1 MAQFYKELKDLRVSK
16 EISLEDLES
25 KTKINIKYLNA
36 IEQGDFDIL
45 PTPYLRLFIRAYA
58 IEIGG
63 NAERA
68 LEQLDSFVGNNR
80 STAAT
85 SQIKNIDKEEN
96 KIDDNFSF
104 LNLLSDSN
112 LKLRNDILKV
122 SLLSILFIF
131 SIIIIKNISD
141 ETKNL
146 NTNSSQNTY
155 KNQMKI
161 IDDEELLINYAED
174 KFIEKSL
181 NMEPPFFLS
190 VNANSEL
197 SMLIEQDTL
206 DTYTELLYPG
216 TEINLQGFISK
227 AKIIFSNTENIKVRL
242 NGKELSIIE
251 NYPHPLKLII
261 QSSPP
266 SISIRLFTP
275 LN

>member
-1 MAQFYKELKDLRVSK
+1 MAQFYKELKDLRISK

-25 KTKINIKYLNA
+25 KTKINVKYLNA

-63 NAERA
+63 DAERA

-80 STAAT
+80 PTAAT

-96 KIDDNFSF
+96 KIDENFSF

-131 SIIIIKNISD
+131 SIIIIKNISN

-146 NTNSSQNTY
+146 NTNSSQSAY
-155 KNQMKI
+155 KNQIKI

-197 SMLIEQDTL
+197 SMLIEQDTI

-227 AKIIFSNTENIKVRL
+227 AKIIFSNTDNIKARL
-242 NGKELSIIE
+242 NGEELSIIE

>member
-25 KTKINIKYLNA
+25 KTKINVKYLDA
-36 IEQGDFDIL
+36 IEHGDFDIL
-45 PTPYLRLFIRAYA
+45 PAPYLRLFIRAYA

-63 NAERA
+63 DAERA

-80 STAAT
+80 PTAAA
-85 SQIKNIDKEEN
+85 SQIKNTDKEET
-96 KIDDNFSF
+96 KIDENFSF
-104 LNLLSDSN
+104 FNLLSKSN

-131 SIIIIKNISD
+131 SIIIIKNISN
-141 ETKNL
+141 ETESS
-146 NTNSSQNTY
+146 NTFSSQNVY
-155 KNQMKI
+155 KNQIKV
-161 IDDEELLINYAED
+161 IDDEELLLNYAED

-181 NMEPPFFLS
+181 NTEPPFFLS
-190 VNANSEL
+190 INANSEL
-197 SMLIEQDTL
+197 SMLIEQDTT

-216 TEINLQGFISK
+216 TEINLQGFVSK
-227 AKIIFSNTENIKVRL
+227 AKIIFSNTDNIKARL
-242 NGKELSIIE
+242 NGEELSIIE

>member
-1 MAQFYKELKDLRVSK
+1 MAQFYKELKDLRISK

-25 KTKINIKYLNA
+25 KTKINVKYLNA

-80 STAAT
+80 PTAAT

-96 KIDDNFSF
+96 KIDENFSF

-146 NTNSSQNTY
+146 NTNSSQSAY
-155 KNQMKI
+155 KNQIKI

-197 SMLIEQDTL
+197 SMLIEQDTI

-227 AKIIFSNTENIKVRL
+227 AKIIFSNTDNIKARL
-242 NGKELSIIE
+242 NGEELSIIE

-266 SISIRLFTP
+266 SISIRLYTP

>member
-25 KTKINIKYLNA
+25 KTKINVKYLNA

-80 STAAT
+80 PIAAT
-85 SQIKNIDKEEN
+85 SQIKNTDKEEN
-96 KIDDNFSF
+96 KLDDNFSF

-122 SLLSILFIF
+122 SVLSILFIF
-131 SIIIIKNISD
+131 SIIIIKNISGED
-141 ETKNL
+141 KSL
-146 NTNSSQNTY
+146 NTNLSQNAY
-155 KNQMKI
+155 KNEIKI

-181 NMEPPFFLS
+181 SMEPPFFLS

-197 SMLIEQDTL
+197 SMLIEQDTI

-227 AKIIFSNTENIKVRL
+227 AKIIFSNTDNIKARL
-242 NGKELSIIE
+242 NGEELSIIE

>member
-1 MAQFYKELKDLRVSK
+1 MAQFYKELKDLRISK

-25 KTKINIKYLNA
+25 KTKINVKYINA

-63 NAERA
+63 DAERA

-80 STAAT
+80 PTSAT
-85 SQIKNIDKEEN
+85 SQIKNTDKEEN
-96 KIDDNFSF
+96 KIDENFSF
-104 LNLLSDSN
+104 FNLLSESN

-131 SIIIIKNISD
+131 SIIIIKNISS
-141 ETKNL
+141 ETESF
-146 NTNSSQNTY
+146 NTNSSQSAY
-155 KNQMKI
+155 KNQIKI
-161 IDDEELLINYAED
+161 INDEELLLNYAED

-181 NMEPPFFLS
+181 NTEPPFFLS

-197 SMLIEQDTL
+197 SMIIEQDTI

-227 AKIIFSNTENIKVRL
+227 AKIIFSNTDNIKARL
-242 NGKELSIIE
+242 NGEELSIIE

-266 SISIRLFTP
+266 SISIKLYTP

>member
-25 KTKINIKYLNA
+25 KTKINVKYLNA
-36 IEQGDFDIL
+36 IERGDFDIL

-85 SQIKNIDKEEN
+85 SQMKNIDKEEN

-122 SLLSILFIF
+122 SVLSILFIF
-131 SIIIIKNISD
+131 SIIIIKNISGED
-141 ETKNL
+141 ESL
-146 NTNSSQNTY
+146 NTNPSQNAY
-155 KNQMKI
+155 KNEINI

-190 VNANSEL
+190 INANSEL
-197 SMLIEQDTL
+197 SMLIEQDTI

-227 AKIIFSNTENIKVRL
+227 AKIIFSNTENIKARL
-242 NGKELSIIE
+242 NGEELSIIE

>member
-1 MAQFYKELKDLRVSK
+1 MAQFYKELKDLRISK
-16 EISLEDLES
+16 DISLEDLES
-25 KTKINIKYLNA
+25 KTKINVKYLNA

-58 IEIGG
+58 VEIGG
-63 NAERA
+63 DAERA

-80 STAAT
+80 PTTAT
-85 SQIKNIDKEEN
+85 SQMKKTDKDENQIDEN
-96 KIDDNFSF
+96 FNFFS
-104 LNLLSDSN
+104 LLSESN

-131 SIIIIKNISD
+131 SIIIIKNISSD
-141 ETKNL
+141 SESL
-146 NTNSSQNTY
+146 NTNSSQSTN
-155 KNQMKI
+155 KNQIKVI
-161 IDDEELLINYAED
+161 NDDELILNYAED

-181 NMEPPFFLS
+181 NSEPPFFLS
-190 VNANSEL
+190 INSNSEL

-216 TEINLQGFISK
+216 TEINLQGFVSK
-227 AKIIFSNTENIKVRL
+227 AKIIFSNTDNIKARL
-242 NGKELSIIE
+242 NGEELSIIE

>member
-80 STAAT
+80 PTAAT

-96 KIDDNFSF
+96 KIDENFSF

-146 NTNSSQNTY
+146 NTNSSQSTY

-161 IDDEELLINYAED
+161 IDDEELLMNYAED

-227 AKIIFSNTENIKVRL
+227 AKIIFSNTDNIKARL
-242 NGKELSIIE
+242 NSEELSIIE

>member
-25 KTKINIKYLNA
+25 KTKINVKYLNA
-36 IEQGDFDIL
+36 IERGDFDIL

-104 LNLLSDSN
+104 LNLLSNSN

-122 SLLSILFIF
+122 SVLSILFIF
-131 SIIIIKNISD
+131 SIIIIKNISGED
-141 ETKNL
+141 ESL
-146 NTNSSQNTY
+146 NTNPSQNAY
-155 KNQMKI
+155 KNEINI

-190 VNANSEL
+190 INANSEL
-197 SMLIEQDTL
+197 SMLIEQDTI

-227 AKIIFSNTENIKVRL
+227 AKIIFSNTENIKARL
-242 NGKELSIIE
+242 NGEELSIIE

>member
-25 KTKINIKYLNA
+25 KTKINVKYLNA

-122 SLLSILFIF
+122 SVLSILFIF
-131 SIIIIKNISD
+131 SIIIIKNISSED
-141 ETKNL
+141 ESL
-146 NTNSSQNTY
+146 NTNPSQNAY
-155 KNQMKI
+155 KNEINI

-181 NMEPPFFLS
+181 SMEPPFFLS

-197 SMLIEQDTL
+197 SMLIEQDTI

-227 AKIIFSNTENIKVRL
+227 AKIIFSNTDNIKARL
-242 NGKELSIIE
+242 NGEELSIIE

>member
-25 KTKINIKYLNA
+25 KTKINIKYLSA
-36 IEQGDFDIL
+36 IEQGDFDVL

-63 NAERA
+63 DADRA
-68 LEQLDSFVGNNR
+68 LEQLDSFVGNSR
-80 STAAT
+80 PIAT
-85 SQIKNIDKEEN
+85 SPIKNIDKDEGNSTE
-96 KIDDNFSF
+96 DFSF
-104 LNLLSDSN
+104 FNLLSESN

-131 SIIIIKNISD
+131 SILIIKNISN
-141 ETKNL
+141 ENENHSTK
-146 NTNSSQNTY
+146 SSKIAY
-155 KNQMKI
+155 KKQMKV
-161 IDDEELLINYAED
+161 IDEEELLLNYAED

-181 NMEPPFFLS
+181 AVEPPIFLS
-190 VNANSEL
+190 INANTEL

-216 TEINLQGFISK
+216 TEKNLQGFISK
-227 AKIIFSNTENIKVRL
+227 AKIIFSSTDKIKARL
-242 NGKELSIIE
+242 NGEDLSIIE

-261 QSSPP
+261 SASPP

>member
-25 KTKINIKYLNA
+25 KTKINVKYLNA
-36 IEQGDFDIL
+36 IERGDFDIL

-85 SQIKNIDKEEN
+85 SPIKNTDKEEN

-122 SLLSILFIF
+122 SVLSILFIF
-131 SIIIIKNISD
+131 SIIIIKNISGED
-141 ETKNL
+141 KSL
-146 NTNSSQNTY
+146 KTNPSQNAY
-155 KNQMKI
+155 KNEIKI

-181 NMEPPFFLS
+181 SMEPPFFLS

-197 SMLIEQDTL
+197 SMLIEQDTI

-216 TEINLQGFISK
+216 TELNLQGFISR
-227 AKIIFSNTENIKVRL
+227 AKIIFSNTDNIKARL
-242 NGKELSIIE
+242 NGEELSIIE

>member
-1 MAQFYKELKDLRVSK
+1 MAQFYKELKDLRISK
-16 EISLEDLES
+16 DISLEDLES

-80 STAAT
+80 PTAAT

-96 KIDDNFSF
+96 KIDENFSF

-146 NTNSSQNTY
+146 NTNSSQSAY
-155 KNQMKI
+155 KNQIKI

-197 SMLIEQDTL
+197 SMLIEQDTI

-227 AKIIFSNTENIKVRL
+227 AKIIFSNTDNIKARL
-242 NGKELSIIE
+242 NGEELSIIE

>member
-1 MAQFYKELKDLRVSK
+1 MAQFYKELKDLRISK

-25 KTKINIKYLNA
+25 KTKINVKYLNA
-36 IEQGDFDIL
+36 IEEGNFDIL

-63 NAERA
+63 DAERA
-68 LEQLDSFVGNNR
+68 LEQLDSFIGNNR
-80 STAAT
+80 PTATT
-85 SQIKNIDKEEN
+85 SQMNNTDIEEN
-96 KIDDNFSF
+96 KIDENFSF
-104 LNLLSDSN
+104 FNLLSESN

-131 SIIIIKNISD
+131 SIIIIKNISS
-141 ETKNL
+141 ETESF
-146 NTNSSQNTY
+146 NTNPSQNAY
-155 KNQMKI
+155 KNQIKV
-161 IDDEELLINYAED
+161 IDDEELLLNYAED

-181 NMEPPFFLS
+181 NTEPPFFLS
-190 VNANSEL
+190 VNANSQL

-216 TEINLQGFISK
+216 TEINLQGFVSK
-227 AKIIFSNTENIKVRL
+227 ANIIFSNTNNIKARL
-242 NGKELSIIE
+242 NGEELSIIE
-251 NYPHPLKLII
+251 NYPHPLKLNI

-266 SISIRLFTP
+266 SISIKLFTP

>member
-25 KTKINIKYLNA
+25 KTKINVKYLNA
-36 IEQGDFDIL
+36 IEQGDFDVL

-58 IEIGG
+58 LEIGG
-63 NAERA
+63 DAERA
-68 LEQLDSFVGNNR
+68 LEQLDSFVGNIKP
-80 STAAT
+80 TT
-85 SQIKNIDKEEN
+85 TKSQLKNTEKEES
-96 KIDDNFSF
+96 KLDESFSF
-104 LNLLSDSN
+104 FNLLSESN

-131 SIIIIKNISD
+131 SIIIIKNISN
-141 ETKNL
+141 ETDNL
-146 NTNSSQNTY
+146 GTNSSQITY

-161 IDDEELLINYAED
+161 IDDEELLLNYSED

-181 NMEPPFFLS
+181 NTEPPFFLS

-197 SMLIEQDTL
+197 SMLIEQDTI
-206 DTYTELLYPG
+206 DSYTELLYPG

-227 AKIIFSNTENIKVRL
+227 AKIIFSNTDKIKARL
-242 NGKELSIIE
+242 NGEELSIIE
-251 NYPHPLKLII
+251 NYPHPLKLVIR
-261 QSSPP
+261 SSPP

>member
-25 KTKINIKYLNA
+25 RTKINIKYLNA

-45 PTPYLRLFIRAYA
+45 PSPYLRLFIRAYA

-63 NAERA
+63 DAKRA
-68 LEQLDSFVGNNR
+68 LEQLDSFVGNSR
-80 STAAT
+80 PMATA
-85 SQIKNIDKEEN
+85 SQKNNTDKDES
-96 KIDDNFSF
+96 KIDENFSF
-104 LNLLSDSN
+104 FNLLSESN

-131 SIIIIKNISD
+131 SIIIIKNISG
-141 ETKNL
+141 ENGSF
-146 NTNSSQNTY
+146 NNNSSQSAY
-155 KNQMKI
+155 KNQIKV
-161 IDDEELLINYAED
+161 IDDDELLLNYAED

-181 NMEPPFFLS
+181 NTEPPFFLS
-190 VNANSEL
+190 VSANSEL
-197 SMLIEQDTL
+197 SMLIEQDTI

-216 TEINLQGFISK
+216 TEIKLQGFVSK
-227 AKIIFSNTENIKVRL
+227 AKIIFSNTEKIKARL
-242 NGKELSIIE
+242 NGEELSIIE

-266 SISIRLFTP
+266 SISIRVFTP

>member
-1 MAQFYKELKDLRVSK
+1 MAQFYKELKDLRISK
-16 EISLEDLES
+16 EISLEDLEK
-25 KTKINIKYLNA
+25 KTKINVKYLNA

-58 IEIGG
+58 VEIGG
-63 NAERA
+63 DAERA

-80 STAAT
+80 PTAPT
-85 SQIKNIDKEEN
+85 SPMKNTDKDESKLDE
-96 KIDDNFSF
+96 NFSF
-104 LNLLSDSN
+104 FNLLSESN

-122 SLLSILFIF
+122 SLLSFLFIF
-131 SIIIIKNISD
+131 SIIIIKNISN
-141 ETKNL
+141 ETGSL
-146 NTNSSQNTY
+146 NTNSSQSAY
-155 KNQMKI
+155 KNQIKVI
-161 IDDEELLINYAED
+161 NDEELLLNYAED

-181 NMEPPFFLS
+181 STEPPFFLS

-197 SMLIEQDTL
+197 SMIIEQDTI

-227 AKIIFSNTENIKVRL
+227 AKIIFSNTDKIKARL
-242 NGKELSIIE
+242 NGEELSIIE

>member
-25 KTKINIKYLNA
+25 KTKINVKYLNA

-85 SQIKNIDKEEN
+85 SQIKNTDKEEN

-122 SLLSILFIF
+122 SVLSILFIF
-131 SIIIIKNISD
+131 SIIIIKNISGED
-141 ETKNL
+141 ESL
-146 NTNSSQNTY
+146 NTNPSQNAY
-155 KNQMKI
+155 KNEIKI

-197 SMLIEQDTL
+197 SMLIEQDTI

-227 AKIIFSNTENIKVRL
+227 AKIIFSNTDNIKARL
-242 NGKELSIIE
+242 NGEELSIIE

>member
-1 MAQFYKELKDLRVSK
+1 MAQFYKELKDLRISK

-25 KTKINIKYLNA
+25 KTKINIKYLSA
-36 IEQGDFDIL
+36 IEQGDFDVL

-63 NAERA
+63 DADRA
-68 LEQLDSFVGNNR
+68 LEQLDSFVGNSR
-80 STAAT
+80 PIAT
-85 SQIKNIDKEEN
+85 SPIKNIDKDESNSNE
-96 KIDDNFSF
+96 DFSF
-104 LNLLSDSN
+104 FNLLSESN

-131 SIIIIKNISD
+131 SILIIKNISNENENHSAKSSKSAYKKQMEVID
-141 ETKNL
+141 E
-146 NTNSSQNTY
+146 
-155 KNQMKI
+155 
-161 IDDEELLINYAED
+161 EELLLNYAED

-181 NMEPPFFLS
+181 AVEPPFFLS
-190 VNANSEL
+190 INANSEL

-216 TEINLQGFISK
+216 TEKNLQGFISK
-227 AKIIFSNTENIKVRL
+227 AKIIFSSTDKIKARL
-242 NGKELSIIE
+242 NGEDLSIIE

-261 QSSPP
+261 RASPP

>member
-1 MAQFYKELKDLRVSK
+1 MAQFYKELKDLRISK

-25 KTKINIKYLNA
+25 KTKINVKYLNA
-36 IEQGDFDIL
+36 IEEGNFDIL

-63 NAERA
+63 DAERA
-68 LEQLDSFVGNNR
+68 LEQLDSFIGNNR
-80 STAAT
+80 PTATT
-85 SQIKNIDKEEN
+85 SQMNNTDIEEN
-96 KIDDNFSF
+96 KIDENFSF
-104 LNLLSDSN
+104 FNLLSESN

-131 SIIIIKNISD
+131 SIIIIKNISS
-141 ETKNL
+141 ETESF
-146 NTNSSQNTY
+146 NTNPSQNAY
-155 KNQMKI
+155 KNQIKV
-161 IDDEELLINYAED
+161 IDDEELLLNYAED

-181 NMEPPFFLS
+181 NTEPPFFLS
-190 VNANSEL
+190 INANSEL
-197 SMLIEQDTL
+197 SMLIEQDTI

-216 TEINLQGFISK
+216 TEINLQGFVSK
-227 AKIIFSNTENIKVRL
+227 AKIIFSNTDKIKARL
-242 NGKELSIIE
+242 NGEELSIIE

>member
-1 MAQFYKELKDLRVSK
+1 MAQFYKELKDLRISK
-16 EISLEDLES
+16 DISLEDLES
-25 KTKINIKYLNA
+25 KTKINVKYLNA

-68 LEQLDSFVGNNR
+68 LEQLDSFIGNNR

-122 SLLSILFIF
+122 CLLSILFIF

-146 NTNSSQNTY
+146 NANSSQSTY

-206 DTYTELLYPG
+206 DTYSELLYPG

-227 AKIIFSNTENIKVRL
+227 AKIIFSNTDNIKARL
-242 NGKELSIIE
+242 NGEELSIIE

>member
-1 MAQFYKELKDLRVSK
+1 MAQFYKELKDLRISK
-16 EISLEDLES
+16 DISLEDLES
-25 KTKINIKYLNA
+25 KTKINVKYLNA

-80 STAAT
+80 PTAAT

-96 KIDDNFSF
+96 KIDENFSF

-146 NTNSSQNTY
+146 NTNSSQSAY
-155 KNQMKI
+155 KNQIKI

-227 AKIIFSNTENIKVRL
+227 AKIIFSNTDNIKARL
-242 NGKELSIIE
+242 NGEELSIIE

>member
-45 PTPYLRLFIRAYA
+45 PAPYLRLFIRAYA

-63 NAERA
+63 DAERA

-80 STAAT
+80 PPAAT
-85 SQIKNIDKEEN
+85 SQLKNNDKEES
-96 KIDDNFSF
+96 KIDENSSF
-104 LNLLSDSN
+104 FNLLSESN

-131 SIIIIKNISD
+131 SIIIIKNISN
-141 ETKNL
+141 ETKSF
-146 NTNSSQNTY
+146 NTNSSENTY
-155 KNQMKI
+155 KNQIKV
-161 IDDEELLINYAED
+161 IDDEELLLNYAED

-181 NMEPPFFLS
+181 NIEPPFFLT

-197 SMLIEQDTL
+197 SMLIKQDTI

-216 TEINLQGFISK
+216 TEINLQGFVSE
-227 AKIIFSNTENIKVRL
+227 AKIIFSNTDNMKARL
-242 NGKELSIIE
+242 NGEELSIIE